1 MLTQIPAF
9 VAQTFSQDHP
19 DLAGT
24 CQIIVDVVGVIGII
38 IIVILIIGALPMI
51 PDFIRY
57 LKLKSM

>member
-19 DLAGT
+19 DWQAPARSSLMCWRHWHHHHCDPDYRRAADDT
-24 CQIIVDVVGVIGII
+24 
-38 IIVILIIGALPMI
+38 
-51 PDFIRY
+51 DFIRY